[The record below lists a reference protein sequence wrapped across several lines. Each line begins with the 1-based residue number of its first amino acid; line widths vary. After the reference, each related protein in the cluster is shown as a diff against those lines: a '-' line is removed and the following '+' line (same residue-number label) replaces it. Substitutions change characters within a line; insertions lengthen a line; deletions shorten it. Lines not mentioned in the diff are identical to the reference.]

1 MKAVDCDISII
12 IVSFNTKD
20 LLRQCL
26 RSIYANLY
34 DLNVEVYVVDNA
46 SIDGSPEMVKHEFE
60 QVKLIEN
67 GENLGFA
74 RANNQAIKQSCGRYV
89 LLLNSDTEII
99 GDTLPVVIKF
109 ADSLPDTWGLGC
121 KLLNTDRTVQ
131 LYNANFPDFPF
142 LFNHFLPNIGK
153 LFGVK
158 LLKEQSDNTAFY
170 EKTRQ
175 VDTVLGAFLLMKR
188 EAIEQIGILDERFF
202 IYAEEVDWCYR
213 VYQAGKNIM
222 YFSEATVIHHR
233 NQSAKQSESNM
244 YAQRMKSLL
253 LYYDKHYPHQKDLIW
268 FIIFLGLLRQTFLGF
283 WGDIRRILRG
293 KKPHSLAML
302 LEALG
307 LMCRFKLGML

>member
-1 MKAVDCDISII
+1 MKPVNCDISII
-12 IVSFNTKD
+12 IVSFNTKG

-34 DLNVEVYVVDNA
+34 DLCAEMFVVDNA
-46 SIDGSPEMVKHEFE
+46 SIDGSPEMVKHEFP

-67 GENLGFA
+67 RENVGFA

-99 GDTLPVVIKF
+99 DDALPAVIKF
-109 ADSLPDTWGLGC
+109 ADSHQDTWGVGC
-121 KLLNTDRTVQ
+121 KLLNADRTVQ

-142 LFNHFLPNIGK
+142 LIHHFLPNIAK

-158 LLKEQSDNTAFY
+158 LLKEQSDTPAFY

-188 EAIEQIGILDERFF
+188 EAIEQIGFLDERFF
-202 IYAEEVDWCYR
+202 IYAEEVDWCCR
-213 VYQAGKNIM
+213 VYQAGRNIM

-233 NQSAKQSESNM
+233 NQSAKQSESKM

-268 FIIFLGLLRQTFLGF
+268 LIIFLGLLRQAFFGFL
-283 WGDIRRILRG
+283 GDIRRILRG
-293 KKPHSLAML
+293 KKPRSLAIL
-302 LEALG
+302 LNTLG
-307 LMCRFKLGML
+307 LMCRFKLRMP